1 MLHLSDIGRPASF
14 DHSDEGL
21 INYIDA
27 FHPPPTLPLPTV
39 RMAGTKVIPPLL
51 RALDRH
57 GLSAVVGHK
66 LTTVERL
73 FRSSGGRMRRLIQVN
88 DPRYQPDASPA
99 DTVVLALMRDGVPQ
113 GCVAS
118 RLIWC
123 EGSMAEEM
131 ESGRFWVRHPETM
144 WGESDRCIVG
154 ASVARQIRACHV
166 VFTGSIYLAQDV
178 TGGDTLAA
186 MLRLHHLWIV
196 SHWCWSWWVGIIEG
210 ALARRH
216 AFDIYGVSSMHLG
229 LWRTRPG
236 EDDDLHKYELT
247 TTEREAAMNSILRAE
262 TGDLSRPLGRPPAA
276 LMSRE
281 GREAA
286 SAA

>member
-1 MLHLSDIGRPASF
+1 MLATRNIVKPEAF
-14 DHSDEGL
+14 DYSGEGL
-21 INYIDA
+21 VNYIDA
-27 FHPPPTLPLPTV
+27 FRPMPSVPLPTV
-39 RMAGTKVIPPLL
+39 RMAGTKIVPPLL

-57 GLSAVVGHK
+57 GLTPVIGHR
-66 LTTVERL
+66 LSTVERL
-73 FRSSGGRMRRLIQVN
+73 YRSSNGRMRRLIQVN
-88 DPRYQPDASPA
+88 DPQYHPDATQA
-99 DTVVLALMRDGVPQ
+99 DTVVLALMRNGVPQ

-123 EGSMAEEM
+123 ERSLTEEM

-144 WGESDRCIVG
+144 WRDSDRCIVG
-154 ASVARQIRACHV
+154 ASIARHIRACHV
-166 VFTGSIYLAQDV
+166 VFTGSIYLSQEV

-247 TTEREAAMNSILRAE
+247 TTEREAAIDSILRPE
-262 TGDLSRPLGRPPAA
+262 TGDLTRPLGRPPEAVM
-276 LMSRE
+276 LRE
-281 GREAA
+281 GRESTAA
-286 SAA
+286 